1 MKTEKRRENKIRE
14 ETDNRGREREEERER
29 VWSKCLERGGGRR
42 EMMDYSR
49 LGETR
54 FKDQIGGREEE
65 REREV

>member
-14 ETDNRGREREEERER
+14 ETDNRGGEREEERER

>member
-14 ETDNRGREREEERER
+14 ETDNRGREREEEGER